1 MAAERKYY
9 APEVGKELRDDD
21 TVLDVT
27 KWRED
32 QVQQRNNQ
40 AHIRGFDTKVYGLML
55 SVLKELKG
63 IKEELINIKEG
74 E

>member
-1 MAAERKYY
+1 MPAERRHY
-9 APEVGKELRDDD
+9 APEGGMELREDDS
-21 TVLDVT
+21 VLDVT

-32 QVQQRNNQ
+32 QIQQRNNQ
-40 AHIRGFDTKVYGLML
+40 AHIRGFDPKVYGLML